1 MKPEESSKQQLLDWA
16 QEIRAVCEQEND
28 SAALRTIDEAV
39 ERFRADRFVISVMG
53 LAKRGKST
61 LINALLG
68 RSDDMLAPI
77 DELPATS
84 VCTTFSHSQKEKI
97 QVIFRD
103 GKTKEINA
111 DEIRSYATEDLNPE
125 NCKDVQLIRI
135 ETPSAEKF
143 SGVVFVDLPGSGSIH
158 EHHDQVVRQFLPQ
171 SDAVLLMTTARM
183 PISAAE
189 IELLESVRK
198 TDVEKIFF
206 VMNKID
212 KVDPQELEEG
222 KSANLRKL
230 AEAKVPAGVIY
241 EISAKRAFEGDWETS
256 GVSKLM
262 DAVSAFIDK
271 HRGEI
276 VKKRFVAEVKAAAA
290 QTLRE
295 ADLRARFSELS
306 PDELEKLR
314 GDVTRCREE
323 LELANKLR
331 AEKFRSRWNR
341 IVDEFEQ
348 RLPSVKT
355 SVEVSLNEK
364 MSEASIVNIGKFKK
378 NLPGFFA
385 DTLENALAPVA
396 QEMEEKLR
404 MLTEEYDRESPAVC
418 IAADGTVS
426 AVQNVSR
433 TAEGVLAGTGATLAV
448 GGGLFATV
456 ASGLTTTALTPFG
469 AFGAYLASNLAGAT
483 TTIGTA
489 TVEGSL
495 VGIAGGS
502 MVTPAITTGVGDALI
517 GAGGAAAAVNG
528 TYTVPTFLATVANP
542 IGWTIAGVGLVA
554 VATAWGLKRGK
565 DLKKMKEC
573 VSKKTQEVFEH
584 LREKKVPELKKMGES
599 VIAEFET
606 TWKLQ
611 SAALGKTMSEAA
623 LSGKSAELKKQA
635 QSCRNKMS
643 GLLEI

>member
-125 NCKDVQLIRI
+125 NCKDVQIIRI

-171 SDAVLLMTTARM
+171 SDAVLLMTTASM
-183 PISAAE
+183 PIAADE
-189 IELLESVRK
+189 IELLKKVREN
-198 TDVEKIFF
+198 DIEKIF
-206 VMNKID
+206 VVTNMTDEVSPEELASGENMNR
-212 KVDPQELEEG
+212 
-222 KSANLRKL
+222 SKL
-230 AEAKVPAGVIY
+230 AEAKVPADVIY
-241 EISAKRAFEGDWETS
+241 EISAKRAFEGDWGKS
-256 GVSKLM
+256 GVPALM
-262 DAVSAFIDK
+262 EAVSAFVDK
-271 HRGEI
+271 RRGEI
-276 VKKRFVAEVKAAAA
+276 IKKRFVAEIKAAAV
-290 QTLRE
+290 QTLRA

-323 LELANKLR
+323 LEQANKLR
-331 AEKFRSRWNR
+331 AEKFRSHWNR

-348 RLPSVKT
+348 RLPSVKNG
-355 SVEVSLNEK
+355 VEIALNKK
-364 MSEASIVNIGKFKK
+364 MESAGVLNVGTFKK
-378 NLPGFFA
+378 EMPGFFA

-396 QEMEEKLR
+396 QKMEEKFR
-404 MLTEEYDRESPAVC
+404 ALTEEYDKESPAVC

-426 AVQNVSR
+426 TGQNVSH

-456 ASGLTTTALTPFG
+456 ASGLTTTALTPLG
-469 AFGAYLASNLAGAT
+469 AFGAYLASNLSGAST
-483 TTIGTA
+483 TLAWSGF
-489 TVEGSL
+489 E
-495 VGIAGGS
+495 
-502 MVTPAITTGVGDALI
+502 ITTGAIDGLLGAIGNALCI
-517 GAGGAAAAVNG
+517 NG
-528 TYTVPTFLATVANP
+528 TYTVATTLATVANP
-542 IGWTIAGVGLVA
+542 IGWTIAGVGVVA
-554 VATAWGLKRGK
+554 VATAWGFKRHK
-565 DLKKMKEC
+565 DLKGLKGE
-573 VSKKTQEVFEH
+573 VLERFSKVFKSI
-584 LREKKVPELKKMGES
+584 REEKIPELKNMGEN
-599 VIAEFET
+599 VLKEFEIDWKQQIDSLESAMKQNT
-606 TWKLQ
+606 TAKKNSEFKRRADACRARFDQL
-611 SAALGKTMSEAA
+611 LGDE
-623 LSGKSAELKKQA
+623 SGKIAHA
-635 QSCRNKMS
+635 
-643 GLLEI
+643 